1 MKKTLFLCSIF
12 LLLAFYAFPSLACT
26 SFAVYRDHT
35 LYGMNFDYPDVPV
48 RYSIGQYG
56 DVAAFDVSFD
66 FNGNYVPIS
75 GMNKDGLFMA
85 VQMLYPEQIG
95 SDADN
100 GADLQAFAV
109 DAVSRFSS
117 MEQVHAAL
125 NGRLL
130 MNTYVSLHCMLADK
144 FGAAAVLEPG
154 ADQNRVTKNPDDYLV
169 MTNFPNADAY
179 NPDTQQ
185 MEGVDCERYIAAD
198 AYIEQ
203 NKDSFDI
210 EDGLE
215 TLKRTI
221 QTEGGYPTQTSMVYD
236 PVNGEIYIAV
246 HGDFERIWKVSLEE
260 ETIESYRGFEQPIKL
275 KLYEE
280 GITAQELNE
289 LASVSQEQADS
300 PIQASESPSGAAV
313 DQQAALPADFLSE
326 HSRLGLLSIIG
337 ICLAILCIIAV
348 VWFLLLRRTRR

>member
-1 MKKTLFLCSIF
+1 MKKALPLCVLF

-48 RYSIGQYG
+48 RYSIDQY
-56 DVAAFDVSFD
+56 AAFEVAFEY
-66 FNGNYVPIS
+66 NGNYVPIS
-75 GMNKDGLFMA
+75 GMNEDGLFMA
-85 VQMLYPEQIG
+85 VQMLYPEKVDSAAG
-95 SDADN
+95 
-100 GADLQAFAV
+100 GRTDLQTFAASV
-109 DAVSRFSS
+109 VSRFYS

-125 NGRLL
+125 CNQLL
-130 MNTYVSLHCMLADK
+130 ANRYVSLHCMLADK
-144 FGAAAVLEPG
+144 SGSAAVLEPG
-154 ADQNRVTKNPDDYLV
+154 TEQNRVTQNPGDYLV
-169 MTNFPNADAY
+169 MTNFSNADAY
-179 NPDTQQ
+179 NPDTQR

-246 HGDFERIWKVSLEE
+246 RGDFERIWKISLAQR
-260 ETIESYRGFEQPIKL
+260 TIESYRGFERPILL
-275 KLYEE
+275 KLDEE
-280 GITAQELNE
+280 GVTAQELVA
-289 LASVSQEQADS
+289 LASAPPSQENP
-300 PIQASESPSGAAV
+300 PIETSEEPAGVATSQP
-313 DQQAALPADFLSE
+313 AALPVNPSPGQAAP
-326 HSRLGLLSIIG
+326 LGLLSIVG
-337 ICLAILCIIAV
+337 ICLAALCIIMI
-348 VWFLLLRRTRR
+348 VWLLLSRRIRR